1 MNKMKNNY
9 LKAMTLAILAIAFTS
24 CATMKINYYGKKVDK
39 VQNVALFS
47 TMIGKI
53 QQPLFPLIDAAA
65 FNEKTN
71 SIADQIMDLQKKNI
85 DKCQEIVALSLK
97 RNFSCKVLYADSLHA
112 LAEFAELKEKFDF
125 KSSLRIENDH
135 YPFIITAKDD
145 VNPFRFEKGN
155 VIKYFNSSTNYKAMI
170 SELGKRINTD
180 LIAISYSNLTVTG
193 AGMFGIYG
201 YLRLDTY
208 LYLFD
213 KDGDLISDAHT
224 WSKPTSI
231 SGKQIDE
238 YKAQLD
244 NLSIIIE
251 PMMNKVIINYQ
262 NK

>member
-1 MNKMKNNY
+1 MKNNY
-9 LKAMTLAILAIAFTS
+9 LKVMSLAIIAIAFTS

-71 SIADQIMDLQKKNI
+71 SIADQIMDLQKKNV
-85 DKCQEIVALSLK
+85 DKCQEIVASSLK
-97 RNFSCKVLYADSLHA
+97 KNFNCKVLYADSLHT
-112 LAEFAELKEKFDF
+112 LVGFAELKGKFDF

-145 VNPFRFEKGN
+145 INPFRFENGD
-155 VIKYFNSSTNYKAMI
+155 VIKYFNNSANYKVMI

-180 LIAISYSNLTVTG
+180 LVAISYSTLTVAG

-213 KDGDLISDAHT
+213 KDGDLISDAHN
-224 WSKPTSI
+224 WSKPTNI

-251 PMMNKVIINYQ
+251 PMMNKVILNYQ

>member
-1 MNKMKNNY
+1 MKKKY
-9 LKAMTLAILAIAFTS
+9 LKVMSIAIIVIAFTS
-24 CATMKINYYGKKVDK
+24 CATMKVNYYGKKVDK

-47 TMIGKI
+47 TMIGEI
-53 QQPLFPLIDAAA
+53 QQPLFPLIDAAV

-71 SIADQIMDLQKKNI
+71 SISDQIMDLQKKNI
-85 DKCQEIVALSLK
+85 DKCQGVVALSLK
-97 RNFSCKVLYADSLHA
+97 KNFNCKVTYSDSLHA
-112 LAEFAELKEKFDF
+112 LAGFTELKEKFDF
-125 KSSLRIENDH
+125 KNSLRTENDP
-135 YPFIITAKDD
+135 YPFIVTAKDD
-145 VNPFRFEKGN
+145 INPFKFEKGD
-155 VIKYFNSSTNYKAMI
+155 VVKYFNNSTNYKEII

-180 LIAISYSNLTVTG
+180 LIAVSYSNLTVVG

-213 KDGDLISDAHT
+213 KDGDLISDAHA
-224 WSKPTSI
+224 WSKPTNI

-238 YKAQLD
+238 YKSQLD

-262 NK
+262 NKQ

>member
-1 MNKMKNNY
+1 MKNNY
-9 LKAMTLAILAIAFTS
+9 FKVITLAIVAIAFTS
-24 CATMKINYYGKKVDK
+24 CATMKINYYGKRVDK
-39 VQNVALFS
+39 VQDIALFS

-53 QQPLFPLIDAAA
+53 QQPIFPLIDAAA

-85 DKCQEIVALSLK
+85 DKCQEIVASSLK
-97 RNFSCKVLYADSLHA
+97 KNFNCKVLYADSLHA
-112 LAEFAELKEKFDF
+112 LAGFTELKEKYDF
-125 KSSLRIENDH
+125 KNSLRTENDH

-145 VNPFRFEKGN
+145 INPFRFDKGN
-155 VIKYFNSSTNYKAMI
+155 VINYFNNSTNYKIMI

-180 LIAISYSNLTVTG
+180 LIAVSYSTLTVTG

-208 LYLFD
+208 LFLFD
-213 KDGDLISDAHT
+213 KEGDLISDART
-224 WSKPTSI
+224 WSMPANI

-244 NLSIIIE
+244 NLSLIIE
-251 PMMNKVIINYQ
+251 PMMNKVILNY
-262 NK
+262 

>member
-1 MNKMKNNY
+1 MKNNY
-9 LKAMTLAILAIAFTS
+9 FKVISLAIITIAFTS

-85 DKCQEIVALSLK
+85 DKCQEIVASSLK
-97 RNFSCKVLYADSLHA
+97 KTFNCKVLYADSLHTSA
-112 LAEFAELKEKFDF
+112 GFAELKEKYDF
-125 KSSLRIENDH
+125 KNSLRIENDH
-135 YPFIITAKDD
+135 YPLIITAKDD
-145 VNPFRFEKGN
+145 INPFRFERGD
-155 VIKYFNSSTNYKAMI
+155 VIKYFNNSIIYKTMI
-170 SELGKRINTD
+170 SELGKKINTD
-180 LIAISYSNLTVTG
+180 LIAVSYSTLTVAG
-193 AGMFGIYG
+193 VGMFGIYG

-208 LYLFD
+208 LYMFD

-224 WSKPTSI
+224 WSKPTNI
-231 SGKQIDE
+231 SGKQIEE

-251 PMMNKVIINYQ
+251 PMMNKVILNYQ
-262 NK
+262 NN